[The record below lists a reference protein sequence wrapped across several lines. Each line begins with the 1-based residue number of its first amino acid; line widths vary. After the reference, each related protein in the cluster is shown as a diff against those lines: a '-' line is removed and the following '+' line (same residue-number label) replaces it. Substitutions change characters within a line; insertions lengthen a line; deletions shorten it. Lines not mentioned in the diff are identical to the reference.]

1 MISVVIDC
9 NIIFFLMFIVLIIL
23 SMHAFIGYSFL
34 VKICKWAMYFTQKAD
49 CNFKQTIVNIDY
61 ARGWEECLKSFLKTI
76 HSTIIKILPYSW
88 LIIL

>member
-34 VKICKWAMYFTQKAD
+34 VKICKWAMYFTQKAGL
-49 CNFKQTIVNIDY
+49 Q
-61 ARGWEECLKSFLKTI
+61 L
-76 HSTIIKILPYSW
+76 
-88 LIIL
+88 